1 MLCPASLV
9 ASITAAA
16 IAMSEGKSSEEIN
29 LLGTVFTQLGDT
41 LTTISV
47 QKDNIESKCNKDSKQ
62 A

>member
-47 QKDNIESKCNKDSKQ
+47 QKDNIESKCNKGSKQ